1 MEIPEWFTTPELQ
14 AAYLCTEGVRIAAL
28 SDEATSALPYFEKVL
43 EIDSLHADAHYQL
56 SRYYASRNSKKALEH
71 IEIAL
76 AADSANVDY
85 LTQHCMALAGEKRFQ
100 EAKVSSTKL
109 IALNPKNPAYYH
121 TTALLYEY
129 TNMPYMA
136 ISVLDSAEVKLGYNE
151 ELANL
156 KRSLLIR
163 VGQYDRAI
171 EELQSVIANR
181 PMEVENLV
189 MLGNLYS
196 YLGRDSLAEAAY
208 DRALEVSPESVE
220 VLGAQIAHLLDSKN
234 EAKLL
239 ASIKKLFLSDGATLE
254 QKLKI
259 YDDHVVANEDFYRRN
274 FFTINSLAS
283 TLYVKHPNDYSA
295 ASRYATHL
303 IRAGELDRALGEYKR
318 WAAAPSTPLDA
329 LLVVVDIEKYKG
341 RRDSV
346 LHYLDI
352 AIERN
357 PQMSD
362 LHLRKAYEYMDDPTP
377 EGRKM
382 VVGSLKK
389 AIEVA
394 PDSLSKS
401 NANASLG
408 DILVDE
414 NPKKGYRYYRRAL
427 DLNPDNAQALN
438 NWAYHLCENGGD
450 LQQAL
455 RMSTRACELT
465 PSNANNLDT
474 KAWIL
479 HRMGRNDE
487 AKPIMMRAIS
497 LDKSGEPTFLLHYA
511 DILAAEGEVFMAEI
525 YYRRALEAG
534 EDEKL
539 IELKIN
545 QLKQPKGEDN

>member
-28 SDEATSALPYFEKVL
+28 SDNSASALPYFEKVL
-43 EIDSLHADAHYQL
+43 EIDSLHADANYQL
-56 SRYYASRNSKKALEH
+56 ARYYTRIDSKKALKH

-76 AADSANVDY
+76 AADSSNVDY
-85 LTQHCMALAGEKRFQ
+85 LTEHCMALAGEKRYQ

-109 IALNPKNPAYYH
+109 LALNPKNPAYYH

-151 ELANL
+151 ELASL

-163 VGQYDRAI
+163 VGQYDKAV

-181 PMEVENLV
+181 PMEVDNIII
-189 MLGNLYS
+189 LGNLYS
-196 YLGRDSLAEAAY
+196 YLGRDSLAEATY
-208 DRALEVSPESVE
+208 DRALEVSPESVDA
-220 VLGAQIAHLLDSKN
+220 LGAQIAHLLDSGN
-234 EAKLL
+234 EVKLL
-239 ASIKKLFLSDGATLE
+239 ASIKKLFLSDKATLE

-259 YDDHVVANEDFYRRN
+259 YDEHVVANEDFYKRN
-274 FFTINSLAS
+274 FFSINSLAS
-283 TLYVKHPNDYSA
+283 ILYVKHPNDYSA

-303 IRAGELDRALGEYKR
+303 IRAGELDRALSEYKR
-318 WAAAPSTPLDA
+318 WAANPTTPLDA
-329 LLVVVDIEKYKG
+329 LLVVMDIEKYLG
-341 RRDSV
+341 RRDSA
-346 LHYLDI
+346 LHYLDV

-362 LHLRKAYEYMDDPTP
+362 LYLRKAYEYMDDATP
-377 EGRKM
+377 EGRKT
-382 VVGSLKK
+382 VIKSLEK

-414 NPKKGYRYYRRAL
+414 KPNKGYRYYRKAL
-427 DLNPDNAQALN
+427 DYNPDNAQALN

-455 RMSTRACELT
+455 QMSSRACELT
-465 PSNANNLDT
+465 PSNTNNLDT

-479 HRMGRNDE
+479 HRMGRNKE
-487 AKPIMMRAIS
+487 AKPIMLRAIS
-497 LDKSGEPTFLLHYA
+497 LDKSGEPTFLFHYA
-511 DILAAEGEVFMAEI
+511 EILAAEGENFMAEI

-534 EDEKL
+534 EEAEL
-539 IELKIN
+539 IEQRIN
-545 QLKQPKGEDN
+545 QLKSPK